1 MRHEDDTPM
10 SDDELALAR
19 KGEAL
24 ISAAVAGTE
33 APHSLRESIER
44 EREKATQSASPR
56 ASFWR
61 RRSGALA

>member
-44 EREKATQSASPR
+44 ERERAAASPPR
-56 ASFWR
+56 V
-61 RRSGALA
+61 